1 MTLTELRYIVAL
13 AQERHFGKAA
23 AKCFVS
29 QPTLSVAIQKL
40 EEELGVALFERLRGE
55 VAITEIGERVIGQA
69 QRALDEAEKVKQIAR
84 GGRDQLSEPLRLGV
98 IPTIAPYLLPELI
111 PKVQKRAPAMA
122 LEIEENLTGELQG
135 ALLSGRLD
143 VLLLAL
149 PFDPPGVDIRPLYDE
164 AFSVILPA
172 EHPLA
177 KKKQLRTADLANEK
191 VLLLR
196 AGHCLSDQVMSA
208 CGEVIRPNAH
218 EVGFSIETMRQLVA
232 AGFGISVF
240 PASALTRRL
249 ESKHVR
255 VVPFSPPVPHRRVV
269 LAWRKSFTRPAA
281 IQALDD
287 AVRAIRVEHFQYVSP

>member
-55 VAITEIGERVIGQA
+55 VAITDVGERVINQA

-111 PKVQKRAPAMA
+111 PRLQKRAPSMV
-122 LEIEENLTGELQG
+122 LDIEENLTGELQA

-149 PFDPPGVDIRPLYDE
+149 PFDPPGVDLRPLYDE
-164 AFSVILPA
+164 AFSVILPS

-177 KKKQLRTADLANEK
+177 KKKQLRTADLENER

-196 AGHCLSDQVMSA
+196 AGHCLSDQVLSA

-218 EVGFSIETMRQLVA
+218 EVGYSIETMRQMVA
-232 AGFGISVF
+232 AGLGISVF
-240 PASALTRRL
+240 PASALARRL
-249 ESKHVR
+249 ESKLVQA
-255 VVPFSPPVPHRRVV
+255 VPFAPPVPHRRVV

-281 IQALDD
+281 IDALDE
-287 AVRAIRVEHFQYVSP
+287 AVRAIRADYFQMTPA

>member
-55 VAITEIGERVIGQA
+55 VAITDVGERVINQA

-111 PKVQKRAPAMA
+111 PRVQKRAPSMV
-122 LEIEENLTGELQG
+122 LDIEENLTGELQA

-149 PFDPPGVDIRPLYDE
+149 PFDPPGVDLRPLYDE
-164 AFSVILPA
+164 AFSVVLPS

-177 KKKQLRTADLANEK
+177 KKKQLRTADLENER

-196 AGHCLSDQVMSA
+196 AGHCLSDQVLSA

-218 EVGFSIETMRQLVA
+218 EVGYSIETMRQMVA
-232 AGFGISVF
+232 AGLGISVF
-240 PASALTRRL
+240 PASALARRL
-249 ESKHVR
+249 ESKLVQT
-255 VVPFSPPVPHRRVV
+255 VPFAPPVPHRRVV

-281 IQALDD
+281 IDALDE
-287 AVRAIRVEHFQYVSP
+287 AVRAIRADYFQMIPA

>member
-13 AQERHFGKAA
+13 AQEKHFGKAA

-40 EEELGVALFERLRGE
+40 EDELGVALFERLRSE
-55 VAITEIGERVIGQA
+55 IAITEVGQRVIAQA
-69 QRALDEAEKVKQIAR
+69 QRALDEAEKVKQIAK

-111 PKVQKRAPAMA
+111 PRLQKRAPAMP

-135 ALLSGRLD
+135 ALLSGKLD

-149 PFDPPGVDIRPLYDE
+149 PFEAPGVDLRPLYDE
-164 AFSVILPA
+164 AFGVVLPA
-172 EHPLA
+172 QHPLA
-177 KKKQLRTADLANEK
+177 KKKQLRTSDLETER

-196 AGHCLSDQVMSA
+196 AGHCLSEQVLSA

-218 EVGFSIETMRQLVA
+218 EVGFSIETMRQMVA

-240 PASALTRRL
+240 PASALTKRQ
-249 ESKHVR
+249 ESKLIR
-255 VVPFSPPVPHRRVV
+255 VVPFAPPVPHRRVV
-269 LAWRKSFTRPAA
+269 LAWRKSFTRPAVLD
-281 IQALDD
+281 ALED
-287 AVRAIRVEHFQYVSP
+287 AVRAIRVDYFEFVAA

>member
-1 MTLTELRYIVAL
+1 MTLTELRYIIAL
-13 AQERHFGKAA
+13 AQERHFGRAA
-23 AKCFVS
+23 TKCFVS

-40 EEELGVALFERLRGE
+40 EDELGVTLFERLRGE
-55 VAITEIGERVIGQA
+55 IAITEIGERVIQQA
-69 QRALDEAEKVKQIAR
+69 QRTLDEAEKVKQIAK
-84 GGRDQLSEPLRLGV
+84 GGRDQLNETLRLGV
-98 IPTIAPYLLPELI
+98 IPTIAPYLLPDLI
-111 PKVQKRAPAMA
+111 PRLQKRAPEMP
-122 LEIEENLTGELQG
+122 LEIEENLTGELQS

-149 PFDPPGVDIRPLYDE
+149 PFEPPGVELRPLYDE

-172 EHPLA
+172 AHPLA
-177 KKKQLRTADLANEK
+177 KRKQLRSADLANEK

-196 AGHCLSDQVMSA
+196 AGHCLSDQVLSS

-218 EVGFSIETMRQLVA
+218 EVGYSIETMRQMVA

-249 ESKHVR
+249 DNKLVK
-255 VVPFSPPVPHRRVV
+255 VVPFAPPVPHRRVV

-281 IQALDD
+281 LRVIEE
-287 AVRAIRVEHFQYVSP
+287 AVRAIRADCLRFVEA